1 MSKKCIS
8 FVLILIVMFNVF
20 ISNSYAEEMPVT
32 TVPSQSTE
40 EQPVIPSEDYDPHK
54 QLEDMSTDFG
64 LGETLNQTTN
74 ETNDGSVEVENDDP
88 DKPKKVK
95 LSTTGTTYT
104 NPLTFKVLTKV
115 IIVITE
121 SVNKMMTFVA
131 NISNDMNNI
140 QSSVNTIKK
149 VSKFTIFDMVM
160 GNYEFFNIDF
170 MDLPD
175 DNATNRSGYQIF
187 KLAMIDGY
195 HMTRNLSIAIS
206 LFVLIYV
213 GIRMAISTLAIDK
226 AKYKKMF
233 FNWVVSLLI
242 IAVMDFI
249 IIFISFVLN
258 IALEIVRDL
267 ANALQI
273 NDIESSIYQL
283 SMSSLGAGTTTSTTA
298 TVVAKGWNVATAV
311 ITLGILIYYELR
323 FFIMYIH
330 RVFEIGFLVAI
341 GPIVTI
347 TYPIDKIGDNRAQA
361 FMAWSSELI
370 IKATVQVVHAVTYC
384 VFIASAGVIA
394 QNHPLLAA
402 IFFSL
407 LLRVEK
413 IVRNSLSLKDDALH
427 RAKIP
432 FIGRHRK
439 KH

>member
-1 MSKKCIS
+1 MTRKCIS
-8 FVLILIVMFNVF
+8 ILVILIVIFNVC
-20 ISNSYAEEMPVT
+20 ISSVYAEEMPVT
-32 TVPSQSTE
+32 TVPSQSTGD
-40 EQPVIPSEDYDPHK
+40 QPIIPSEEDAHK
-54 QLEDMSTDFG
+54 KLEDMSNEFG
-64 LGETLNQTTN
+64 LGETLNQVTN
-74 ETNDGSVEVENDDP
+74 EINDGKVEVENDDP
-88 DKPKKVK
+88 DKPKKVT

-115 IIVITE
+115 FIVIIE
-121 SVNKMMTFVA
+121 SINRMMSFVA
-131 NISNDMNNI
+131 SITDNI
-140 QSSVNTIKK
+140 NTIKK

-160 GNYEFFNIDF
+160 GNYDFFNIDF

-175 DNATNRSGYQIF
+175 DNATNRSGYQLF

-195 HMTRNLSIAIS
+195 HLTRNLSIAIS
-206 LFVLIYV
+206 LLVLIYV

-233 FNWVVSLLI
+233 FNWVVSLFI
-242 IAVMDFI
+242 IAIMDFI
-249 IIFISFVLN
+249 IIFISFLLN
-258 IALEIVRDL
+258 IALGIVRDL
-267 ANALQI
+267 ATVLQI
-273 NDIESSIYQL
+273 NDIESSIYHL
-283 SMSSLGAGTTTSTTA
+283 AMSSLGTGTTTSTTA
-298 TVVAKGWNVATAV
+298 RVVAKGWNVATAV
-311 ITLGILIYYELR
+311 ITLVILIYYELR
-323 FFIMYIH
+323 FFIMYVH

-370 IKATVQVVHAVTYC
+370 IKATIQVVHAVTYC

-402 IFFSL
+402 IFLSL